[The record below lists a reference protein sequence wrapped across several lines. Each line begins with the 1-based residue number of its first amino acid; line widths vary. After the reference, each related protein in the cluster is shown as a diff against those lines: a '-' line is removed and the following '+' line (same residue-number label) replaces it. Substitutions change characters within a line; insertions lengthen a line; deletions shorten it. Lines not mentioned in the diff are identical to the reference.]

1 MCSGVSTGSQR
12 GTRDREIGWD
22 RTELHLELST
32 SSHTG
37 IVVNALEAGNVGM
50 PQLSLLH

>member
-1 MCSGVSTGSQR
+1 MCSGISTGA
-12 GTRDREIGWD
+12 RDREIGQD
-22 RTELHLELST
+22 QTGLHLGLSM
-32 SSHTG
+32 SSHIG